1 MFTVCLIVALAIFVA
16 FAVWALVLTKIPYKS
31 GRVLKPFYLLFAGVL
46 LSALAMFL
54 PIYGQIFAEGTIKPL
69 EVITMSL
76 HNTFRLFIMDGEFSI
91 VTDNMVGLGGLV
103 ADVYAGFFSVLYVLA
118 PILTFGVV
126 LSFFKSVDA
135 LKRYAFSFFRDTYI
149 FSELNAK
156 SLALAKSLKKN
167 NRRRVIVFCDVFEQ
181 NEEESFEL
189 IEKAKEINAILF
201 KKDISAINF
210 GFHSQRRLLAFL
222 AIGDGDSENIKQAME
237 LVERYGGR
245 KNTELYVFSRTVG
258 SELMLSKAGTKN
270 IKVRRINDARSL
282 VLDLLY
288 TGGEQIF
295 SSALTEYEDVKY
307 FHNYKTGKEEP
318 KKCISAVVVGMGLY
332 GREMMKGLTWFCQM
346 EGYTFRLHGF
356 ERDANAGARFTSEC
370 PELMEEKYNKKM
382 DDVNDAQ
389 YDITIHDGVEILSD
403 AFFNKLK
410 EIKDISYVFISLG
423 DDDTNIRIAVAIRA
437 ALRRMALEAGKED
450 TAVIETVVYDENKN
464 KSLNGV
470 FDFSGKSKYDINF
483 VGSLP
488 DYYSEGVLLNSELE
502 KKALERHMMW
512 GGGEEAIRKFW
523 MYEYNYRS
531 SMASVMHRKHK
542 LLIPLMKEI
551 IDIPKEKR
559 TEEQAYV
566 LRTVEHRRWNAYMRT
581 EGWSYGPVRNNLAK
595 LHHCLRPF
603 KELPPEEQIKD
614 DD

>member
-1 MFTVCLIVALAIFVA
+1 MFTACLILALSLFAA
-16 FAVWALVLTKIPYKS
+16 FSVGALVLSKIPYKS
-31 GRVLKPFYLLFAGVL
+31 GRVLKPFYVFFAGVL
-46 LSALAMFL
+46 LSALVMFF
-54 PIYGQIFAEGTIKPL
+54 PIYREIFSEGAVRPL
-69 EVITMSL
+69 EIVAMSL
-76 HNTFRLFIMDGEFSI
+76 HNTFRLFIMDGEFNI
-91 VTDNMVGLGGLV
+91 VTEHMTALSEV
-103 ADVYAGFFSVLYVLA
+103 AAQIYAGFFAVLYVLA

-126 LSFFKSVDA
+126 LSFFKSA
-135 LKRYAFSFFRDTYI
+135 ASYRRYFFSFFRDVYV

-156 SLALAKSLKKN
+156 SFALAKSLKAHNK
-167 NRRRVIVFCDVFEQ
+167 RRVIVFCDVFEQ

-189 IEKAKEINAILF
+189 LEKAKEIDAITF
-201 KKDISAINF
+201 KKDISTVDFRI
-210 GFHSQRRLLAFL
+210 HSKKRLLAFL
-222 AIGDGDSENIKQAME
+222 TIGDGDSENIKQAME
-237 LVERYGGR
+237 LVERYGER
-245 KNTELYVFSRTVG
+245 ERAELYVFSRTVG
-258 SELMLSKAGTKN
+258 SELMLSKASSKK

-282 VLDLLY
+282 VLNLLY
-288 TGGEQIF
+288 EGGDKIF
-295 SSALTEYEDVKY
+295 SSALTKYEDVKY
-307 FHNYKTGKEEP
+307 FRNYKTGKEEP
-318 KKCISAVVVGMGLY
+318 KKCVSAVVVGMGLY
-332 GREMMKGLTWFCQM
+332 GREMMKALTWFCQM
-346 EGYTFRLHGF
+346 EGFTFRLHGF
-356 ERDANAGARFTSEC
+356 ERDKNAGARFASEC
-370 PELMEEKYNKKM
+370 PELMMEKYNRQM

-389 YDITIHDGVEILSD
+389 YDITVHDGIEILSD
-403 AFFNKLK
+403 AFFNELK
-410 EIKDISYVFISLG
+410 TIKDISYVFISLG
-423 DDDTNIRIAVAIRA
+423 DDDTNIRIAVAVRA
-437 ALRRMALEAGKED
+437 ALRRMAMEDGRED
-450 TAVIETVVYDENKN
+450 TAIVETVVYDENKN

-470 FDFSGKSKYDINF
+470 FDFSGTTYDINF

-488 DYYSEGVLLNSELE
+488 DYYSEGVLLNSDLE

-523 MYEYNYRS
+523 AYEYNYRS

-551 IDIPKEKR
+551 IEIPKDKR

>member
-1 MFTVCLIVALAIFVA
+1 MFTACLILALSLFIGFSTCAFV
-16 FAVWALVLTKIPYKS
+16 LSKIPYKS
-31 GRVLKPFYLLFAGVL
+31 GRVLKPFYVFFAAVL
-46 LSALAMFL
+46 LSALVMFL
-54 PIYGQIFAEGTIKPL
+54 PIYREIFSEGAVRPL
-69 EVITMSL
+69 EIVAMSL
-76 HNTFRLFIMDGEFSI
+76 HNTFRLFIMDGEFNI
-91 VTDNMVGLGGLV
+91 VTENMTGLSAIGTEI
-103 ADVYAGFFSVLYVLA
+103 YAGFFAVLYVLA

-126 LSFFKSVDA
+126 LSFFKSA
-135 LKRYAFSFFRDTYI
+135 SAYKKYFFSFFRDVYV

-156 SLALAKSLKKN
+156 SLALAKSLKKHEP
-167 NRRRVIVFCDVFEQ
+167 RRVIVFCDVFEQ

-189 IEKAKEINAILF
+189 LEKAKELDAITF
-201 KKDISAINF
+201 KKDISTIDF
-210 GFHSQRRLLAFL
+210 RIHSKKRLLAFL
-222 AIGDGDSENIKQAME
+222 AIGEGDSENIKQAME
-237 LVERYGGR
+237 LVERYGDR
-245 KNTELYVFSRTVG
+245 EKAELYVFSRTVG
-258 SELMLSKAGTKN
+258 SELMLSKASVRK

-282 VLDLLY
+282 VLNLLY
-288 TGGEQIF
+288 TGGDKIF

-307 FHNYKTGKEEP
+307 FHNYKTGKKEP

-332 GREMMKGLTWFCQM
+332 GREMMKGLTWFSQM

-356 ERDANAGARFTSEC
+356 EKDKTAGARFASEC
-370 PELMEEKYNKKM
+370 PELMEEKYNKQM

-389 YDITIHDGVEILSD
+389 YDITIHSGIEILSD
-403 AFFNKLK
+403 EFFKELK
-410 EIKDISYVFISLG
+410 RIKDISYVFISLG
-423 DDDTNIRIAVAIRA
+423 DDDTNIRIAVAVRA
-437 ALRRMALEAGKED
+437 ALRRMAIEEGRED
-450 TAVIETVVYDENKN
+450 TAIVETVVYDENKN

-470 FDFSGKSKYDINF
+470 FDFSEKSTYDINF

-523 MYEYNYRS
+523 TYEYNYRS

-542 LLIPLMKEI
+542 LLIPMMREI
-551 IDIPKEKR
+551 IEIPKENR

-581 EGWSYGPVRNNLAK
+581 EGWSRGDIRNNLAK
-595 LHHCLRPF
+595 VHPCLRPF
-603 KELPPEEQIKD
+603 KELPYEEQIKD